1 MFVEGTRIPAIALLL
16 AVLVF
21 AGVIAALW
29 RRIRALTAAN
39 AALSMQSVQYE
50 TAMQLTQDVVYEW
63 NASDRRLT
71 RASQLANIFGN
82 APIYDNF
89 PESIFELKKIHPDD
103 VERARA
109 AIREIKDG
117 SGRAVCDVRLLDK
130 NDRFVWYRNSFTAIK
145 NDAGEIVKV
154 LGVIA
159 NINEEK
165 LRMQFIEDSAKKD
178 PLTKLYN
185 KSVTEEMVS
194 LRLSAPEIGGALFI
208 IDIDNF
214 KNVNDTLGHLYGDAA
229 LSEIAHT
236 LKGLFRESDVVG
248 RIGGDEFLVY
258 MANNPG
264 KNVVSAKAVKVIESV
279 KRSYRRNEIV
289 CDISASLG
297 VAFFPEDGGSYPEL
311 AAHADRALYYMKKH
325 GKNGAEFY
333 SSIRDRSE
341 AVRIDVPSPRREI
354 PVDKPQKNFR
364 ENIADYMLKIFYEYD
379 NTDKAV
385 PVLLDFVGKAF
396 VIGRIDVSVFSEDQ
410 QTLKC
415 LYEWLGEGVKPND
428 EALKLVQA
436 GPWQT
441 VKEQLDE
448 DDMIVCEDV
457 QNGCAKFLE
466 NDTLVDRGVTSAI
479 FGYVVE
485 GEKRRAVVTFEYFG
499 QKHLFTS
506 EEKDAM
512 KVISRMIGLFVVRT
526 REHESLLRYMA
537 RDREKGLVQN

>member
-1 MFVEGTRIPAIALLL
+1 MSAEGAQIPMIMLIL

-21 AGVIAALW
+21 AGVIMTLW
-29 RRIRALTAAN
+29 RRVKALSAAN

-50 TAMQLTQDVVYEW
+50 TAMRLTQDVVYEW
-63 NASDRRLT
+63 NASDRRLS
-71 RASQLANIFGN
+71 RASQLVNIFGN

-103 VERARA
+103 VEKARA
-109 AIREIKDG
+109 AIREIKNG

-130 NDRFVWYRNSFTAIK
+130 NDRYVWYRNSFTAIK
-145 NDAGEIVKV
+145 NEAGEIVKV

-165 LRMQFIEDSAKKD
+165 LRMQCIEDSAKKD

-185 KSVTEEMVS
+185 KAVTEEMVS
-194 LRLSAPEIGGALFI
+194 LHLSAPETGGALFI

-236 LKGLFRESDVVG
+236 LKGIFRDSDVVG

-258 MANNPG
+258 MANNPDR
-264 KNVVSAKAVKVIESV
+264 NIVSAKAEKLLASV
-279 KRSYRRNEIV
+279 KRSYHRNEIV

-297 VAFFPEDGGSYPEL
+297 AAFFPEDGNTYSEL
-311 AAHADRALYYMKKH
+311 VANADKALYYMKKH

-333 SSIRDRSE
+333 GAIRDRSE
-341 AVRIDVPSPRREI
+341 TGRLDVPGPRREI
-354 PVDKPQKNFR
+354 LADMPQKNFR

-396 VIGRIDVSVFSEDQ
+396 GIGRIDVSVFSDDQ
-410 QTLKC
+410 LTLKC
-415 LYEWLGEGVKPND
+415 LYEWLGEGVKSNE
-428 EALKLVQA
+428 EALKLIQA

-441 VKEQLDE
+441 VREQLNE

-457 QNGCAKFLE
+457 QNGRAKFLE
-466 NDTLVDRGVTSAI
+466 NDTLKDRGVSSAI
-479 FGYVVE
+479 FGYIVE

-512 KVISRMIGLFVVRT
+512 KVIARTIGLFVVRT

-537 RDREKGLVQN
+537 RDREKGLVQH